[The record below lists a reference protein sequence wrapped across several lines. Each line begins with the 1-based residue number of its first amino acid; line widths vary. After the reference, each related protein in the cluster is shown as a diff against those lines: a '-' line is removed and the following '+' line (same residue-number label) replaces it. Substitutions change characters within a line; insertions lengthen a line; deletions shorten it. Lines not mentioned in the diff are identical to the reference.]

1 MNREQVIAT
10 ATRIAEI
17 RAELGRM
24 SALQKE
30 LRQLEASIDVLT
42 GETTEVNTSK
52 TVEQKVHVFVD
63 LHQDQ
68 EWTAELIAEKVGTKV
83 PSTRS
88 AISKLAKNKSVI
100 KVGRGKYRSTLG
112 WPEAE
117 IDKPQEELALA

>member
-10 ATRIAEI
+10 ATRITEI
-17 RAELGRM
+17 RAELSRM

-30 LRQLEASIDVLT
+30 LRQLETSIDVLT
-42 GETTEVNTSK
+42 GETTEASASK
-52 TVEQKVHVFVD
+52 TVEQKVHLFVD
-63 LHQDQ
+63 LHPDQ
-68 EWTAELIAEKVGTKV
+68 EWTVELIAEKVGTKV

-88 AISKLAKNKSVI
+88 AISKLAKNRSVI

-112 WPEAE
+112 WLEAE